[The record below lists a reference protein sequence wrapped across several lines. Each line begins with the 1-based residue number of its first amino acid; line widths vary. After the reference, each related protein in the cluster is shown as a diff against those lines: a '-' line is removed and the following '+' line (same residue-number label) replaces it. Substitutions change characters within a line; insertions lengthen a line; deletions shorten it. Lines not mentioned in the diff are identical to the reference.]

1 MAASRHL
8 ARQPRFG
15 TAPAGV
21 SILDQTPSDIL
32 DRLDHALILG
42 SRVNDTPVFNQAG
55 ERIGH
60 VDDLS
65 IKKVSGKVVYAIMSF
80 GGFLGI
86 GEKFHPIPWS
96 LLDYDPG
103 QADYVVPLDRAVLE
117 AAPYYDRYELSALG
131 GPSHRTYGERIFGYY
146 GPYGTVPYW

>member
-1 MAASRHL
+1 MNQTSD
-8 ARQPRFG
+8 
-15 TAPAGV
+15 PA
-21 SILDQTPSDIL
+21 L
-32 DRLDHALILG
+32 DRSDHALILG

-65 IKKVSGKVVYAIMSF
+65 IEKANGRVVYAIMSF

-96 LLDYDPG
+96 LLDYNPERLG
-103 QADYVVPLDRAVLE
+103 YVVPLDKAALE
-117 AAPYYDRYELSALG
+117 AAPNYGRDELRELG
-131 GPSHRTYGERIFGYY
+131 GAHHLTYGEGIFTYY
-146 GPYGTVPYW
+146 GPYGAVPYW